1 MARGMERALL
11 VSIFAV
17 LCIAVAGC
25 IGLPPK
31 TETPLAAS
39 PCIIIDY
46 DDTHI
51 PGLTKIWVKGAN
63 TDYKYT
69 NITITVTHDT
79 QISTLQ
85 DNNTYCLQQNVNSSS
100 FSLSIIVWDK
110 TDRYA
115 YLCNVTATPN
125 EDYVLTI
132 TPAPQYVP
140 QYGSEVKIK
149 KNEMFKQILSGEKKT

>member
-1 MARGMERALL
+1 MERALL
-11 VSIFAV
+11 ISIFAV

-31 TETPLAAS
+31 SETPLAAS
-39 PCIIIDY
+39 PCVIIDY
-46 DDTHI
+46 DNTAR
-51 PGLTKIWVKGAN
+51 LTKIWVKGAN

-79 QISTLQ
+79 QTTTRQ

-115 YLCNVTATPN
+115 YLCNVNVTPD
-125 EDYVLTI
+125 EAYVLTI
-132 TPAPQYVP
+132 TPAPQYVS
-140 QYGSEVKIK
+140 QYGSEVKVK
-149 KNEMFKQILSGEKKT
+149 KNEMFKQILSGE